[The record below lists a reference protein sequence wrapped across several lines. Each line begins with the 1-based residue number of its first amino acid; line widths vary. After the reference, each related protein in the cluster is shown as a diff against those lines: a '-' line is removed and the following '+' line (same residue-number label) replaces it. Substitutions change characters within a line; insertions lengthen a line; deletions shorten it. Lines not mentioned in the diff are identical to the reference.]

1 MEVLIKSL
9 ESLSL
14 NKTWLS
20 KFNNDL
26 HILANHYANEFYE
39 NICFVPYE
47 TFDSTARNNL
57 INYLSTNNNAR
68 TLLAEKIKELYPN
81 ETINIHDLDSIM
93 DYYISSLELL

>member
-1 MEVLIKSL
+1 MEDLIKSL
-9 ESLSL
+9 DCLSI
-14 NKTWLS
+14 NKSWLS

-26 HILANHYANEFYE
+26 NILAMHYANEFYE
-39 NICFVPYE
+39 SICFVPYE
-47 TFDSTARNNL
+47 TFDTTAKNNL

-68 TLLAEKIKELYPN
+68 TLLAEKIIELYPN